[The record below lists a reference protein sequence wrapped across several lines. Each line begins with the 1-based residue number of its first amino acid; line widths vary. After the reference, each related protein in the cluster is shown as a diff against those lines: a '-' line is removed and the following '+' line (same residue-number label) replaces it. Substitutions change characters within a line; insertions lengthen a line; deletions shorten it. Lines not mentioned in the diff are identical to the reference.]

1 MIDEYL
7 RIILRNLKRR
17 ALRSSLTMLGIFI
30 GIAAVVSL
38 IGLGQG
44 LEEGITGQFA
54 SIGSDR
60 VTILP
65 TSAGF
70 GPPGSFTASRLTERD
85 FSAVERTRGIKRA
98 ATRMLR
104 TTSIEF
110 NEELRFGIAITL
122 PKENEQRRLIFDS
135 INLDIVSG
143 RELNPSD
150 QYKVVLAS
158 SYADTD
164 YFGKFPRV
172 GNKILINNQEFDI
185 VGMYG
190 PAASVQFNDF
200 VLMNEDVA
208 REVLNITEGEV
219 DFIVA
224 QVNDVDDMDGVK
236 ERLSK
241 ALRSSRGV
249 DEGEEDFDIQTP
261 QEIVETFN
269 SILGVVQ
276 GVIIGL
282 AGISLLVG
290 GVGIANTMFTSVIER
305 RREIGILK
313 AVGARNSSIVTLF
326 VLESGVLG
334 FFGGLIGMILGVL
347 FTLAVVA
354 IGTAAFG
361 EGLIQASF
369 SPVLLLGVI
378 AFSFTVGIISGVVPA
393 KQAASIPP
401 VEALRK

>member
-110 NEELRFGIAITL
+110 NEELRFGVAITL

>member
-1 MIDEYL
+1 MISEYL
-7 RIILRNLKRR
+7 RIILRNLQRR
-17 ALRSSLTMLGIFI
+17 ALRSALTMLGIFI

-44 LEEGITGQFA
+44 LEEAITGQFA